1 MKLELI
7 LNEVFIKLEYL
18 IRDLS
23 TSNEYPRLQ
32 QDFTMIKEELRKSYT
47 YNQCKTKK
55 LKKLLDY
62 YELIEVEIK
71 DKKIRQQINE
81 LIYLLVYA
89 QEEIFY
95 NHFLDPTY
103 ESLTT
108 SIVFILDFL
117 KTILKL
123 IK

>member
-7 LNEVFIKLEYL
+7 LNEVFIKLQYL

-62 YELIEVEIK
+62 YELIGVEVK
-71 DKKIRQQINE
+71 DRKIRQQIND
-81 LIYLLVYA
+81 LTYLLIYA

-95 NHFLDPTY
+95 NHFLDQTY

-117 KTILKL
+117 KI